1 MAITK
6 IVIVAETEY
15 CKFIETPLGRSISNS
30 YHAVAVKAFPLLI
43 LPLTVLVPLVSV
55 SVSTPL
61 ALANTSNFTLE
72 GCDTES
78 TEEKMFVFA
87 ETDALN
93 TEPRTVAFGCF
104 TTLNGVFV
112 TVVGTGLEEEFA
124 TVTEGVLA
132 MLTEGVLVISVG
144 TGFVEELAMLTEGVL
159 VISVGTG
166 SEEEFAILTED
177 VYIKL
182 PTLFCIY
189 DLYCLLR
196 QYESGWKLNKHLFF
210 RRVSLLLSLAFG
222 ITRSLSGSSPFILA
236 NSTERKPASAIR

>member
-1 MAITK
+1 VAITK

-30 YHAVAVKAFPLLI
+30 YHAVAVKALPLLI
-43 LPLTVLVPLVSV
+43 LPLTVVVPLLSV
-55 SVSTPL
+55 NVSTPL
-61 ALANTSNFTLE
+61 ALATTSNFTLE

-78 TEEKMFVFA
+78 GEEKMFVFA

-112 TVVGTGLEEEFA
+112 TVVGTGFVEELA
-124 TVTEGVLA
+124 MLTEGVLA
-132 MLTEGVLVISVG
+132 MLTEGV
-144 TGFVEELAMLTEGVL
+144 LAMLTEGVL

-166 SEEEFAILTED
+166 SEEEFTILTED

-182 PTLFCIY
+182 PTLF
-189 DLYCLLR
+189 
-196 QYESGWKLNKHLFF
+196 
-210 RRVSLLLSLAFG
+210 
-222 ITRSLSGSSPFILA
+222 
-236 NSTERKPASAIR
+236 

>member
-1 MAITK
+1 VAITK

-15 CKFIETPLGRSISNS
+15 CKFIETSAGKSISNS
-30 YHAVAVKAFPLLI
+30 YHELAVKALPLLI
-43 LPLTVLVPLVSV
+43 LPLTVVVPLVSV

-87 ETDALN
+87 ETDALS

-112 TVVGTGLEEEFA
+112 TVVGTGSE
-124 TVTEGVLA
+124 
-132 MLTEGVLVISVG
+132 
-144 TGFVEELAMLTEGVL
+144 EELAT
-159 VISVGTG
+159 
-166 SEEEFAILTED
+166 LTED

-182 PTLFCIY
+182 PTLF
-189 DLYCLLR
+189 
-196 QYESGWKLNKHLFF
+196 
-210 RRVSLLLSLAFG
+210 
-222 ITRSLSGSSPFILA
+222 
-236 NSTERKPASAIR
+236 